1 MGESGCGKTTAGR
14 AILRLIEPTAGVVN
28 FEGRNVAEFDGKEL
42 KEFRKTS
49 QMVFQD
55 PFASLNPRM
64 TVGEIIAEPLLVH
77 GLGTRAERRERVASA
92 LKKVG
97 LEPEYMRRFPHE
109 FSGGQR
115 QRIGIA
121 RVLTLKPRFMVAD
134 EPVSAL
140 DVSIQAQIMNLL
152 VRLQEEFR
160 ISYLF
165 ISHDLAVVEH
175 LAHRVAVMYLG
186 RIVETASSRSLYG
199 NPRHPYTEALLSSIP
214 LPDPK
219 MPRERKI
226 LMGDIPNPSEPPSG
240 CTFRTRCSLADEIC
254 RREIPDMIQVGKD
267 HHTAC
272 HALASSQAFTS
283 AADSK

>member
-1 MGESGCGKTTAGR
+1 
-14 AILRLIEPTAGVVN
+14 
-28 FEGRNVAEFDGKEL
+28 
-42 KEFRKTS
+42 
-49 QMVFQD
+49 
-55 PFASLNPRM
+55 
-64 TVGEIIAEPLLVH
+64 
-77 GLGTRAERRERVASA
+77 
-92 LKKVG
+92 
-97 LEPEYMRRFPHE
+97 MRRFPHE